1 MLCVQKRES
10 EDKIMNQDKIKMRE
24 KLSFAMANFGNIPVM
39 TLINGYLLIFYTNIC
54 GLSPAAC
61 ATLFLIARFLDA
73 INDPLVGFM
82 IDHLPTRKMGHFRP
96 TLILGTI
103 LCSAN
108 FLLLW
113 FGPMLST
120 SGKLAIAYVSYILL
134 GVLFPV
140 MDISLNS
147 LLPVMTEDMKE
158 RNSLSSIKGLAYVI
172 GALVIGVAA
181 PLILGDTSNKQGY
194 INLVLIMTAVI
205 FFFSIIGT
213 MGVKERVKPQ
223 MENSY
228 SVKELFKI
236 LSQKP
241 VYITFL
247 AVLLYSIGSNI
258 VNAANTYFYTY
269 IFEDLTLAS
278 IITLIT
284 CVTVFPAT
292 MVIGNLIGRFGK
304 KKMYAIGLALAGLAP
319 IIRLL
324 DVRSIPLLIV
334 SVLIA
339 GIGAGFA
346 APLNYGIQAD
356 NTDYIEVSMG
366 IRAEGAVAS
375 LSSFVSKCAM
385 GIGGAIP
392 GYLLQLAGFDSKAAV
407 QNDDVINVIVL
418 CVLILPAIVNVVA
431 IVIFSKGYPI
441 TKEKLNEQTYLLREK
456 RSKAGISE

>member
-1 MLCVQKRES
+1 
-10 EDKIMNQDKIKMRE
+10 MNQDKIKMRE

-73 INDPLVGFM
+73 INDPLVGFI

-103 LCSAN
+103 LCSVN

-158 RNSLSSIKGLAYVI
+158 RNSLSTIKGLAYVI

-284 CVTVFPAT
+284 CVAVFPAT

-304 KKMYAIGLALAGLAP
+304 KKMYAIGLALAGLTP

>member
-1 MLCVQKRES
+1 
-10 EDKIMNQDKIKMRE
+10 MNQDKIKMRE
-24 KLSFAMANFGNIPVM
+24 KLSFAMANFGNIPIM

-73 INDPLVGFM
+73 INDPLVGFI

-103 LCSAN
+103 LCSVN

-158 RNSLSSIKGLAYVI
+158 RNSLSTIKGLAYVI

-205 FFFSIIGT
+205 FLLLYYRNHGS
-213 MGVKERVKPQ
+213 KRRVKPQ

-284 CVTVFPAT
+284 CVAVFRST

-431 IVIFSKGYPI
+431 IVIFSKRLSYYQGKI
-441 TKEKLNEQTYLLREK
+441 E
-456 RSKAGISE
+456 

>member
-1 MLCVQKRES
+1 
-10 EDKIMNQDKIKMRE
+10 MNKDKIKMRE
-24 KLSFAMANFGNIPVM
+24 KLSFAMANFGNIPIM

-73 INDPLVGFM
+73 INDPLVGFI

-158 RNSLSSIKGLAYVI
+158 RNSLSTIKGLAYVI

-407 QNDDVINVIVL
+407 QNADVINVIVL
-418 CVLILPAIVNVVA
+418 CVLILPAIINVVA

>member
-1 MLCVQKRES
+1 
-10 EDKIMNQDKIKMRE
+10 MNQDKIKMRE
-24 KLSFAMANFGNIPVM
+24 KLSFAMANFGNIPIM

-73 INDPLVGFM
+73 INDPLVGFI

-441 TKEKLNEQTYLLREK
+441 TKEKLNEQICLMREK
-456 RSKAGISE
+456 RSKSGISE

>member
-1 MLCVQKRES
+1 
-10 EDKIMNQDKIKMRE
+10 MNQDKIKMRE

-73 INDPLVGFM
+73 INDPLVGFI

-103 LCSAN
+103 LCSVN

-284 CVTVFPAT
+284 CVAVFPAT

-441 TKEKLNEQTYLLREK
+441 TKEKLNEQICLMREK
-456 RSKAGISE
+456 RSKSCISE

>member
-1 MLCVQKRES
+1 
-10 EDKIMNQDKIKMRE
+10 MNQDKIKMRE
-24 KLSFAMANFGNIPVM
+24 KLSFAMANFGNIPIM
-39 TLINGYLLIFYTNIC
+39 ILINGYLLIFYTNIC

-73 INDPLVGFM
+73 INDPLVGFI

-103 LCSAN
+103 LCSVN

-158 RNSLSSIKGLAYVI
+158 RNSLSTIKGLAYVI

-284 CVTVFPAT
+284 CVAVFPAT

>member
-1 MLCVQKRES
+1 
-10 EDKIMNQDKIKMRE
+10 MNQDKIKMRE
-24 KLSFAMANFGNIPVM
+24 KLSFAMANFGNIPIM

-73 INDPLVGFM
+73 INDPLVGFI

-113 FGPMLST
+113 FGPMIST

-158 RNSLSSIKGLAYVI
+158 RNSLSSIKGLAYVV

-181 PLILGDTSNKQGY
+181 PLILGDTSNRQGY

-228 SVKELFKI
+228 SVKELFRI

-278 IITLIT
+278 VITLIT

-292 MVIGNLIGRFGK
+292 MVIGNLTGRFGK

-319 IIRLL
+319 VIRLL

-392 GYLLQLAGFDSKAAV
+392 GYLLQFAGFDSMAAV
-407 QNDDVINVIVL
+407 QNDGVINVIIL
-418 CVLILPAIVNVVA
+418 CVLILPAIVNVAA

-441 TKEKLNEQTYLLREK
+441 TKEKLDEQTRLLRKK
-456 RSKAGISE
+456 RSEAGISE

>member
-1 MLCVQKRES
+1 
-10 EDKIMNQDKIKMRE
+10 MNQDKIKMRE
-24 KLSFAMANFGNIPVM
+24 KLSFAMANFGNIPIM

-73 INDPLVGFM
+73 INDPLVGFI

-103 LCSAN
+103 LCSVN

-158 RNSLSSIKGLAYVI
+158 RNSLSTIKGLAYVI

-181 PLILGDTSNKQGY
+181 PLILGGTSNKQGY

-284 CVTVFPAT
+284 CVAVFPAT

>member
-1 MLCVQKRES
+1 
-10 EDKIMNQDKIKMRE
+10 
-24 KLSFAMANFGNIPVM
+24 MANFGNIPVM

-73 INDPLVGFM
+73 INDPLVGFI

-158 RNSLSSIKGLAYVI
+158 RNSLSSIKGFAYVI

-356 NTDYIEVSMG
+356 NTDYIEMSMG

>member
-1 MLCVQKRES
+1 
-10 EDKIMNQDKIKMRE
+10 MNQDKIKMRE

-407 QNDDVINVIVL
+407 QNDNVIDVIVL

-441 TKEKLNEQTYLLREK
+441 TKEKLNEQICLMREK
-456 RSKAGISE
+456 RSKSGISE

>member
-1 MLCVQKRES
+1 
-10 EDKIMNQDKIKMRE
+10 MNQDKIKMRE
-24 KLSFAMANFGNIPVM
+24 KLSFAMANFGNIPIM

-73 INDPLVGFM
+73 INDPLVGFI

-103 LCSAN
+103 LCSVN

-158 RNSLSSIKGLAYVI
+158 RNSLSTIKGLAYVI

-284 CVTVFPAT
+284 CVAVFPAT
-292 MVIGNLIGRFGK
+292 MVIGNLIGKFGK

>member
-1 MLCVQKRES
+1 
-10 EDKIMNQDKIKMRE
+10 
-24 KLSFAMANFGNIPVM
+24 MANFGNIPIM

-158 RNSLSSIKGLAYVI
+158 RNSLSTIKGLAYVI

>member
-1 MLCVQKRES
+1 
-10 EDKIMNQDKIKMRE
+10 MNQDKIKMRE
-24 KLSFAMANFGNIPVM
+24 KLSFAMANFGNIPIM

-73 INDPLVGFM
+73 INDPLVGFI

-103 LCSAN
+103 LCSVN

-158 RNSLSSIKGLAYVI
+158 RNSLSTIKGLAYVI

-284 CVTVFPAT
+284 CVAVFPAT
-292 MVIGNLIGRFGK
+292 MDIGNLIGRFGK

>member
-1 MLCVQKRES
+1 
-10 EDKIMNQDKIKMRE
+10 MNQDKIKMRE
-24 KLSFAMANFGNIPVM
+24 KLSFAMANFGNIPIM

-73 INDPLVGFM
+73 INDPLVGFI

-158 RNSLSSIKGLAYVI
+158 RNSLSTIKGLAYVI

-324 DVRSIPLLIV
+324 DVRNIPLLIV

-456 RSKAGISE
+456 RSKAGTSE

>member
-1 MLCVQKRES
+1 
-10 EDKIMNQDKIKMRE
+10 MNQDKIKMRE

-73 INDPLVGFM
+73 INDPLVGFI

-103 LCSAN
+103 LCSVN

>member
-1 MLCVQKRES
+1 
-10 EDKIMNQDKIKMRE
+10 MNQDKIKMRE
-24 KLSFAMANFGNIPVM
+24 KLSFAMANFGNIPIM
-39 TLINGYLLIFYTNIC
+39 TMINGYLLIFYTNIC

-158 RNSLSSIKGLAYVI
+158 RNSLSTIKGLAYVI

-284 CVTVFPAT
+284 CVAVFPAT

-456 RSKAGISE
+456 RSKAGTSE

>member
-1 MLCVQKRES
+1 
-10 EDKIMNQDKIKMRE
+10 MNQDKIKMRE

-73 INDPLVGFM
+73 INDPLVGFI

-324 DVRSIPLLIV
+324 DVRNIPLLIV

-441 TKEKLNEQTYLLREK
+441 TKEKLNEQICLMREK
-456 RSKAGISE
+456 RSKSGISE

>member
-1 MLCVQKRES
+1 
-10 EDKIMNQDKIKMRE
+10 MNQDKIKMRE

-324 DVRSIPLLIV
+324 DVRNIPLLIV

-407 QNDDVINVIVL
+407 QNDNVINVIVL

-441 TKEKLNEQTYLLREK
+441 TKEKLNEQICLMREK
-456 RSKAGISE
+456 RSKSGISE

>member
-1 MLCVQKRES
+1 
-10 EDKIMNQDKIKMRE
+10 MNQDKIKMRE

-339 GIGAGFA
+339 GIGAGF
-346 APLNYGIQAD
+346 GIQAD
-356 NTDYIEVSMG
+356 NTDYIEMSMG

>member
-1 MLCVQKRES
+1 
-10 EDKIMNQDKIKMRE
+10 
-24 KLSFAMANFGNIPVM
+24 
-39 TLINGYLLIFYTNIC
+39 
-54 GLSPAAC
+54 
-61 ATLFLIARFLDA
+61 
-73 INDPLVGFM
+73 
-82 IDHLPTRKMGHFRP
+82 
-96 TLILGTI
+96 
-103 LCSAN
+103 
-108 FLLLW
+108 
-113 FGPMLST
+113 
-120 SGKLAIAYVSYILL
+120 
-134 GVLFPV
+134 
-140 MDISLNS
+140 
-147 LLPVMTEDMKE
+147 MTEDMKE

-213 MGVKERVKPQ
+213 MGVKKRVKPQ

-304 KKMYAIGLALAGLAP
+304 KKMYAIGLALAGLTP

-366 IRAEGAVAS
+366 IRAEGLS
-375 LSSFVSKCAM
+375 FLSSFVSKCAM

-392 GYLLQLAGFDSKAAV
+392 VKFLLQLAGFDSKAAV

>member
-1 MLCVQKRES
+1 
-10 EDKIMNQDKIKMRE
+10 MNQDKIKMRE
-24 KLSFAMANFGNIPVM
+24 KLSFAMANFGNIPIM

-73 INDPLVGFM
+73 INDPLVGFI

-158 RNSLSSIKGLAYVI
+158 RNSLSTIKGLAYVI

-407 QNDDVINVIVL
+407 QNDNVINVIVL

>member
-1 MLCVQKRES
+1 
-10 EDKIMNQDKIKMRE
+10 MNQDKIKMRE
-24 KLSFAMANFGNIPVM
+24 KLSFAMANFGNIPIM

-73 INDPLVGFM
+73 INDPLVGFI

-103 LCSAN
+103 LCSVN

-158 RNSLSSIKGLAYVI
+158 RNSLSTIKGLAYVI

-284 CVTVFPAT
+284 CVAVFPAT

-407 QNDDVINVIVL
+407 QNDDVINVIVF

>member
-1 MLCVQKRES
+1 
-10 EDKIMNQDKIKMRE
+10 MNQDKIKMRE
-24 KLSFAMANFGNIPVM
+24 KLSFAMANFGNIPIM

-456 RSKAGISE
+456 RSKAGTSE

>member
-1 MLCVQKRES
+1 
-10 EDKIMNQDKIKMRE
+10 MNQDKIKMRE
-24 KLSFAMANFGNIPVM
+24 KLSFAMANFGNIPIM

-73 INDPLVGFM
+73 INDPLVGFI

-103 LCSAN
+103 LCSVN

-284 CVTVFPAT
+284 CVAVFPAT

-407 QNDDVINVIVL
+407 QNDNVINVIVL

-456 RSKAGISE
+456 RSKAGTSE

>member
-1 MLCVQKRES
+1 
-10 EDKIMNQDKIKMRE
+10 
-24 KLSFAMANFGNIPVM
+24 MANFGNIPIM
-39 TLINGYLLIFYTNIC
+39 TLVNGYLLIFYTNIC

-73 INDPLVGFM
+73 INDPLVGFI

-103 LCSAN
+103 LCSVN

-158 RNSLSSIKGLAYVI
+158 RNSLSTIKGLAYVI

-284 CVTVFPAT
+284 CVAVFPAT

-356 NTDYIEVSMG
+356 NTDYTEVSMG

>member
-1 MLCVQKRES
+1 
-10 EDKIMNQDKIKMRE
+10 MNQDKIKMRE
-24 KLSFAMANFGNIPVM
+24 KLSFAMANFGNIPIM

-103 LCSAN
+103 LCSVN

-407 QNDDVINVIVL
+407 QNDNVINVIVL

-441 TKEKLNEQTYLLREK
+441 TKEKLNEQICLMREK
-456 RSKAGISE
+456 RSKSGISE

>member
-1 MLCVQKRES
+1 
-10 EDKIMNQDKIKMRE
+10 MNQDKIKMRE

-147 LLPVMTEDMKE
+147 LLPVMTEDTKE

-292 MVIGNLIGRFGK
+292 MVIGNLLGRFGK

-407 QNDDVINVIVL
+407 QNDNVINVIVL

-441 TKEKLNEQTYLLREK
+441 TKEKLNEQICLMREK
-456 RSKAGISE
+456 RSKSGISE

>member
-1 MLCVQKRES
+1 
-10 EDKIMNQDKIKMRE
+10 MNQDKIKMRE
-24 KLSFAMANFGNIPVM
+24 KLSFAMANFGNIPIM

-73 INDPLVGFM
+73 INDPLVGFI

-103 LCSAN
+103 LCSVN

-158 RNSLSSIKGLAYVI
+158 RNSLSTIKGLAYVI

-284 CVTVFPAT
+284 CVAVFPAT

-441 TKEKLNEQTYLLREK
+441 TKGKLNEQTYLLREK
-456 RSKAGISE
+456 RSKAGTSE

>member
-1 MLCVQKRES
+1 
-10 EDKIMNQDKIKMRE
+10 MNQDKIKMRE

-213 MGVKERVKPQ
+213 IGVKERVKPQ

-407 QNDDVINVIVL
+407 QNDNVINVIVL

-441 TKEKLNEQTYLLREK
+441 TKEKLNEQICLMREK
-456 RSKAGISE
+456 RSKSGISE

>member
-1 MLCVQKRES
+1 
-10 EDKIMNQDKIKMRE
+10 MNQDKIKMRE
-24 KLSFAMANFGNIPVM
+24 KLLFAMANFGNIPIM

-73 INDPLVGFM
+73 INDPLVGFI

-103 LCSAN
+103 LCSVN

-158 RNSLSSIKGLAYVI
+158 RNSLSTIKGLAYVI

-284 CVTVFPAT
+284 CVAVFPAT

>member
-1 MLCVQKRES
+1 
-10 EDKIMNQDKIKMRE
+10 MNQDKIKMRE
-24 KLSFAMANFGNIPVM
+24 KLSFAMANFGNIPIM

-284 CVTVFPAT
+284 CVAVFPAT

-324 DVRSIPLLIV
+324 DVRNIPLLIV

>member
-1 MLCVQKRES
+1 
-10 EDKIMNQDKIKMRE
+10 MNQDKIKMRE
-24 KLSFAMANFGNIPVM
+24 KLSFAMANFGNIPIM

-73 INDPLVGFM
+73 INDPLVGFI

-103 LCSAN
+103 LCSVN

-158 RNSLSSIKGLAYVI
+158 RNSLSTIKGLAYVI

-194 INLVLIMTAVI
+194 INLVLIMTVVI

-284 CVTVFPAT
+284 CVAVFPAT

>member
-1 MLCVQKRES
+1 
-10 EDKIMNQDKIKMRE
+10 MNQDKIKMRE
-24 KLSFAMANFGNIPVM
+24 KLSFAMANFGNIPIM

>member
-1 MLCVQKRES
+1 
-10 EDKIMNQDKIKMRE
+10 MNQDKIKMSE
-24 KLSFAMANFGNIPVM
+24 KLSFAMANFGNIPIM

-73 INDPLVGFM
+73 INDPLVGFI

-103 LCSAN
+103 LCSVN

-158 RNSLSSIKGLAYVI
+158 RNSLSTIKGLAYVI

-284 CVTVFPAT
+284 CVAVFPAT

>member
-1 MLCVQKRES
+1 
-10 EDKIMNQDKIKMRE
+10 MNQDKIKMRE
-24 KLSFAMANFGNIPVM
+24 KLSFAMANFGNIPIM

-441 TKEKLNEQTYLLREK
+441 TKEKLNEQICLMREK
-456 RSKAGISE
+456 RSKSGISE

>member
-1 MLCVQKRES
+1 
-10 EDKIMNQDKIKMRE
+10 MNQDKIKMRE
-24 KLSFAMANFGNIPVM
+24 KLSFAMANFGNIPIM

-73 INDPLVGFM
+73 INDPLVGFI

-103 LCSAN
+103 LCSVN

-158 RNSLSSIKGLAYVI
+158 RNSLSTIKGLAYVI

-284 CVTVFPAT
+284 CVAVFPAT

-324 DVRSIPLLIV
+324 DVRNIPLLIV

-456 RSKAGISE
+456 RSKAGTSE

>member
-1 MLCVQKRES
+1 
-10 EDKIMNQDKIKMRE
+10 MNQDKIKMRE

-158 RNSLSSIKGLAYVI
+158 RNSLSTIKGLAYVI

-258 VNAANTYFYTY
+258 VNAASTYFYTY